1 MDILFSVRLPALRSV
16 ITEPAMERMG
26 LRKHKGPE
34 TLATVLSIPD
44 ELAKSINIQ
53 SRWGQKMDRFYAT
66 CRSVS

>member
-1 MDILFSVRLPALRSV
+1 MDILFSVRLPALQSV

-34 TLATVLSIPD
+34 TLATVLSVPD
-44 ELAKSINIQ
+44 KLAKSINIQ
-53 SRWGQKMDRFYAT
+53 RRWGQKMDRFYAT